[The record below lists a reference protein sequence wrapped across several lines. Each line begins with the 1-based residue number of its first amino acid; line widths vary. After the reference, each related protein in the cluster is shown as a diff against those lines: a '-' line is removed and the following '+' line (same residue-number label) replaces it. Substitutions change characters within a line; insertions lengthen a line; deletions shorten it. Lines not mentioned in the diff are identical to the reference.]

1 MDFEFFESLSADEAE
16 QYRQSFLREASK
28 GFNETA
34 SELRRDGII
43 PDFSVDSINTV
54 FVWVVKKLRTIPM
67 EPDESLPV
75 WIRESEDYIE
85 SLFDFD
91 DDSKT
96 LVLRAA
102 YYLGESFNQYSDELH
117 WGTGNTNFAEQN
129 MPVITGFK
137 KEMELAPLLI
147 TENIFFRILL
157 NEAPLSDIER
167 AVNSWLSDC

>member
-1 MDFEFFESLSADEAE
+1 MDFSFFESLSTDEAE
-16 QYRQSFLREASK
+16 QYLQSFLREAGK
-28 GFNETA
+28 GFQHTA
-34 SELRRDGII
+34 EELRRDGVL
-43 PDFSVDSINTV
+43 PDFSVSSISIV
-54 FVWVVKKLRTIPM
+54 FAWIVKKLRTIPM
-67 EPDESLPV
+67 DPDESLPK
-75 WIRESEDYIE
+75 WIRQSDDYIE

-102 YYLGESFNQYSDELH
+102 YYLGESFNQFSDELH

-157 NEAPLSDIER
+157 NGAPDNDAEEA
-167 AVNSWLSDC
+167 VKVWLSYV